1 MAVPLQRSSQTTEPE
16 SSQLTL
22 IPSKYVSGTATSTS
36 ASNPFRQEYTKRPAR
51 DASENEQTSRY
62 HPRNVVRPCTRSL
75 EECLGLS
82 DVVVSAVPSASY
94 KVKTA
99 WLKDGCICINVA
111 ADKNFEKDVREKVRP
126 SSFSFLLK
134 KTLVSPRCL
143 KDVLTSRIGLQ
154 ASLYMPTIGKVTIMM
169 LLRNL

>member
-1 MAVPLQRSSQTTEPE
+1 MAVPLQRSSQTTELV

-111 ADKNFEKDVREKVRP
+111 ADKNFEKDVREKVR
-126 SSFSFLLK
+126 SSSFLLK
-134 KTLVSPRCL
+134 NPLVSPRCF
-143 KDVLTSRIGLQ
+143 KCVLTSRIGLQ